1 MLEREELKINSL
13 LDVPHALTKE
23 VVQSIGYECFVN
35 PIVAHLRLLQSKW
48 RISRHCAIDVI
59 TPNKFRPFQHA
70 AYGTNL
76 SQSEKRMIGDH
87 IEAVAARILSSDE
100 RGGYYDGNR
109 KRDSVYHTLSFEE
122 FYQGWG
128 VTSNLYKGKQLS
140 VVIPVQDEE
149 NNWKRYRRAS
159 QN

>member
-59 TPNKFRPFQHA
+59 TPINFVHSNMSHMEQIFPNLKKNDRRS
-70 AYGTNL
+70 YRSSSGTD
-76 SQSEKRMIGDH
+76 I
-87 IEAVAARILSSDE
+87 
-100 RGGYYDGNR
+100 
-109 KRDSVYHTLSFEE
+109 
-122 FYQGWG
+122 
-128 VTSNLYKGKQLS
+128 KQ
-140 VVIPVQDEE
+140 
-149 NNWKRYRRAS
+149 
-159 QN
+159 